1 MVIIGQIIRP
11 RSQFDVRVGKRLTRA
26 RLDARYTQEEAAAFI
41 GVIPDTVSKWEN
53 GVRRPGV
60 EKLRKAARL
69 YGVSVG
75 FFLD

>member
-11 RSQFDVRVGKRLTRA
+11 RSELDVRVGKRLTRA
-26 RLDARYTQEEAAAFI
+26 RLDARLTQEEAAKFV

-53 GVRRPGV
+53 GVRRPGM
-60 EKLRKAARL
+60 EKIRKLARL
-69 YGVSVG
+69 YGVSAG